1 MYTVFVSRMGV
12 RPPVIGR
19 FKDFMLFVR
28 RIELT
33 PASACLHSRSFS
45 TLLAIEAE
53 VSTVSYLEAG
63 RLLLIQ
69 KV

>member
-1 MYTVFVSRMGV
+1 MYTAFFSVGGV
-12 RPPVIGR
+12 RASAIGR

-33 PASACLHSRSFS
+33 LASACLHGRSFF
-45 TLLAIEAE
+45 TLLAIEVE

-63 RLLLIQ
+63 RLLLL
-69 KV
+69 

>member
-1 MYTVFVSRMGV
+1 
-12 RPPVIGR
+12 
-19 FKDFMLFVR
+19 MLFVH

-33 PASACLHSRSFS
+33 LASTCLHGRRFF